1 MKCLVFL
8 LLLGLVV
15 TTSSRI
21 HDPSEVRLRNVIEK
35 SIGQTNRYFSPNGRF
50 LAYSHKRSAKRSF
63 QPSLQTSEH
72 AVINPR
78 LRFCFQIYLLDLE
91 EPTKRP
97 QLLSNRFGTYES
109 AVFLQNSVD
118 LVAVSDVHSF
128 GELNNKIWKE
138 TCFLLG
144 NSTSKTRNFDFHQLS
159 VGRDKVPYRLTWN
172 LPEES
177 SVEVAAVKDQLVF
190 IQIDGTGKRSLCK
203 MRANATE
210 KGNVSIHSDSR
221 LIVVVARCVRL
232 RCYALVFL
240 GWLGNCGLRSSG
252 TVSLHFEQPE
262 VSVFSESKNQLF
274 TLSLSSPKPR
284 VLPIHNLNVSS
295 PSFHSKENVKVLF
308 TGIFNQSRNVF
319 VFNRETETVKQ
330 ITFLG
335 NNSVGILSPDGK
347 KFVWSSSRNST
358 LNGQSNLF
366 IADFIEYPPSEQTMW
381 QKILNSLVTY

>member
-1 MKCLVFL
+1 M
-8 LLLGLVV
+8 
-15 TTSSRI
+15 
-21 HDPSEVRLRNVIEK
+21 N
-35 SIGQTNRYFSPNGRF
+35 PNGRF
-50 LAYSHKRSAKRSF
+50 LAYSHNDLPNEASNQVCK
-63 QPSLQTSEH
+63 
-72 AVINPR
+72 
-78 LRFCFQIYLLDLE
+78 QIYLLDLE

-144 NSTSKTRNFDFHQLS
+144 NSTASKTRNFDFHQLS

-210 KGNVSIHSDSR
+210 KGNLLDVFDFVATPSFSSDGSE
-221 LIVVVARCVRL
+221 IVVYARL
-232 RCYALVFL
+232 
-240 GWLGNCGLRSSG
+240 
-252 TVSLHFEQPE
+252 EP
-262 VSVFSESKNQLF
+262 ESKNQLF